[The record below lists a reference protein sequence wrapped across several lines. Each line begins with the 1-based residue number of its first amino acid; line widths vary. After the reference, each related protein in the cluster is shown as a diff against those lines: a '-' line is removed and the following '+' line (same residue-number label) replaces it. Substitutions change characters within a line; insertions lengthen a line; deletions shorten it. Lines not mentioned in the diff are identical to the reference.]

1 MFLSGGGAETTTNY
15 FGKAVVSDVSNYYRS
30 SVNVDLNRLGENA
43 EATRSVVQGTMTE
56 GAVGYRRFG
65 IVSGQKAMAVLSLAD
80 GDVPPFGAV
89 VQNHDHI
96 QTGMVSEDGM
106 VWLSGINPEETMQ
119 VSWGGDVQC
128 EIRFPATIPTE
139 ICCCRVSLR
148 RIRYLK
154 SQKNQ

>member
-1 MFLSGGGAETTTNY
+1 
-15 FGKAVVSDVSNYYRS
+15 
-30 SVNVDLNRLGENA
+30 
-43 EATRSVVQGTMTE
+43 MTE

-128 EIRFPATIPTE
+128 EIRFLATIPTE